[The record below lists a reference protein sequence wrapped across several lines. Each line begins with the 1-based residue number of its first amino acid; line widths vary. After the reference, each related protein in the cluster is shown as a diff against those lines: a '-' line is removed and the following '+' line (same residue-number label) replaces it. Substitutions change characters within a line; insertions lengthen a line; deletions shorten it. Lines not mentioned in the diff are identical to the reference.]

1 MKKKF
6 IPLILFI
13 SFLFSG
19 TQPVYYIPLQ
29 GDIDMGLPYFIERG
43 VAQAE
48 QNDAKVIIFDVD
60 TFGGRVDAAT
70 RIKDAILSSKVPTI
84 AFINRRAISAGS
96 LISLSCD
103 SIYMTS
109 GATIGAATAVD
120 QSGKKTSEKVISYMR
135 EEMASTAEANG
146 RSRDIAA
153 AMVDEELSIDYQV
166 TVGGDTLRADDIEGF
181 KSGKLITLSTKTAI
195 ALGIADREIET
206 LDQLLQFL
214 GESDARMVR
223 MRSSWSEKL
232 VRFLTSPTVAPL
244 LMTLGFLGLLFEI
257 KSPGFGFPGAA
268 GLLLLALFFGSHL
281 LVGLAD
287 ISEIILLAFGILLVL
302 LEIFVIPGFGITG
315 IAGGLLILW
324 SMYQMLL
331 GTHPGPEETRG
342 ALYGLNIGIVG
353 GVIAGVFFFKFLV
366 RSRLYQRAV
375 PYTPQKKSQGY
386 SISQGYEKLIGRVG
400 VATSDLRP
408 AGTAD
413 ISGERYQVMTTGEYL
428 IKGVQIEVKGIDEN
442 QLIVTAVRGDKTTG
456 N

>member
-6 IPLILFI
+6 IPLILII
-13 SFLFSG
+13 SFLFPG
-19 TQPVYYIPLQ
+19 TKPVYYIPIQ

-43 VAQAE
+43 ISEAE

-60 TFGGRVDAAT
+60 TFGGRIDAAT

-146 RSRDIAA
+146 RSREIAA
-153 AMVDEELSIDYQV
+153 AMVDEELSIDYRISV
-166 TVGGDTLRADDIEGF
+166 NGDTLRAEAVEGF
-181 KSGKLITLSTKTAI
+181 KSGKLITLSTKKALE
-195 ALGIADREIET
+195 LGIADRELET
-206 LDQLLQFL
+206 LDQVLLFL
-214 GESDARMVR
+214 GESEARVVEMH
-223 MRSSWSEKL
+223 SSWSEKL

-287 ISEIILLAFGILLVL
+287 ISEIILLVFGVILVL
-302 LEIFVIPGFGITG
+302 LEIFIIPGFGITG

-324 SMYQMLL
+324 SMFQMLL
-331 GTHPGPEETRG
+331 GDHPGIEETRG
-342 ALYGLNIGIVG
+342 ALYGLNIGIAG
-353 GVIAGVFFFKFLV
+353 GIIAGIFFFRVLV
-366 RSRLYQRAV
+366 RSKFYKQIV

-386 SISQGYEKLIGRVG
+386 SISKGFEKIIGQTG

-408 AGTAD
+408 AGTAEFD
-413 ISGERYQVMTTGEYL
+413 GSRYQVMTAGDYL
-428 IKGVQIEVKGIDEN
+428 IKGSRIKATGIDEN
-442 QLIVTAVRGDKTTG
+442 QLIVRPVDEEETD
-456 N
+456 